1 MNTNTN
7 LEDQIDE
14 GLEESFPASDSL
26 AVHPQ
31 PQALKELVMHPKT
44 FKTSIGIPETQRA
57 PLIALLNQHVATLL
71 ALYSQT
77 KQAHWNVK
85 GKDFIQLHELFDDL
99 ATDLLEH
106 LDNVAERAV
115 QLGGVALGTVKIAT
129 QEAKLPAYP
138 LEAVEGQ
145 AHLEALSERYA
156 IYGNLARASIDEAN
170 HLNDADTADLFTEIS
185 RVMDKHLW
193 FLEAHLQA

>member
-1 MNTNTN
+1 M
-7 LEDQIDE
+7 
-14 GLEESFPASDSL
+14 
-26 AVHPQ
+26 
-31 PQALKELVMHPKT
+31 
-44 FKTSIGIPETQRA
+44 
-57 PLIALLNQHVATLL
+57 
-71 ALYSQT
+71 
-77 KQAHWNVK
+77 
-85 GKDFIQLHELFDDL
+85 HELFDDL

-115 QLGGVALGTVKIAT
+115 QLGGVAVKIAT

-145 AHLEALSERYA
+145 AHLEALSERYG

-185 RVMDKHLW
+185 RSVDKRLW

>member
-1 MNTNTN
+1 MNANTK
-7 LEDQIDE
+7 LEDQLDE

-31 PQALKELVMHPKT
+31 PRVIFKEHLMSSKT
-44 FKTSIGIPETQRA
+44 FRTSVSLPETQRA
-57 PLIALLNQHVATLL
+57 PLTMLLNQHLGTLL
-71 ALYSQT
+71 TLYSQT

-85 GKDFIQLHELFDDL
+85 GKDFIQLHELFDDI
-99 ATDLLEH
+99 ATNVLEH

-115 QLGGVALGTVKIAT
+115 QLGGVAVKVAT
-129 QEAKLPAYP
+129 QDGKLPAYP
-138 LEAVEGQ
+138 LEAIEGQ
-145 AHLEALSERYA
+145 AHLEALAERYG
-156 IYGNLARASIDEAN
+156 IYANFARASIDQAN
-170 HLNDADTADLFTEIS
+170 HLNDANTADLFTEIS